1 MTVVIEKIIKPSR
14 FNNKPNKNLEG
25 LKTKI
30 SKNQS
35 KFKIMINR
43 IVRGIAGTFVLI
55 SILLAVYGNINW
67 LWFTAFVGVNLLQS
81 SFTQWCLM
89 DKILAKLGVK
99 AEGDSCTNC

>member
-1 MTVVIEKIIKPSR
+1 
-14 FNNKPNKNLEG
+14 
-25 LKTKI
+25 
-30 SKNQS
+30 
-35 KFKIMINR
+35 MINR

-55 SILLAVYGNINW
+55 SILLAVYVNINW

-99 AEGDSCTNC
+99 VEGDSCTNC